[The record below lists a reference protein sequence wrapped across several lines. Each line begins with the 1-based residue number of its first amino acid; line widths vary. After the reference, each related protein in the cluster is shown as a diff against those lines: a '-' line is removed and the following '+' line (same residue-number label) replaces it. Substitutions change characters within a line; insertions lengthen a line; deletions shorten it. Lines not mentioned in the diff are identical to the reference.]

1 MKQVAKHE
9 KALAIIEPHIKEMW
23 FIELSDVYGDR
34 LWRELIIAT
43 YIPQFRGYFVL
54 LDEQGANEYN
64 TRFKFIPA
72 GEDEMIPDW
81 EKLPDAFP
89 YTKSEVLAFAEASF
103 FLNSKLVN
111 RNGSVIIYI

>member
-1 MKQVAKHE
+1 
-9 KALAIIEPHIKEMW
+9 
-23 FIELSDVYGDR
+23 
-34 LWRELIIAT
+34 LIIAT

-103 FLNSKLVN
+103 F
-111 RNGSVIIYI
+111 YIQNL

>member
-1 MKQVAKHE
+1 
-9 KALAIIEPHIKEMW
+9 
-23 FIELSDVYGDR
+23 
-34 LWRELIIAT
+34 
-43 YIPQFRGYFVL
+43 

-103 FLNSKLVN
+103 F
-111 RNGSVIIYI
+111 YIQNL